1 MTIPLYMDEH
11 VRASVTEGLRRR
23 DVDVLTVQEDGR
35 GRRED
40 PEILDRAGEL
50 SRVLFTQD
58 DDLLI
63 EATRRQRAGERF
75 GGVIYAH
82 QLNITDGECIDQLEL
97 IAKSSDVEEWT
108 NMTFF
113 LPF

>member
-1 MTIPLYMDEH
+1 MDEH
-11 VRASVTEGLRRR
+11 VRASVTDGLRLR

-35 GRRED
+35 SGHDD

-50 SRVLFTQD
+50 LRVLFTQD

-63 EATRRQRAGERF
+63 EAARRQRAGERF

-82 QLNITDGECIDQLEL
+82 QLNISDGECINDLEL
-97 IAKSSDVEEWT
+97 VAKNSDVGEWT
-108 NMTFF
+108 NMTVF
-113 LPF
+113 LPL